1 MTRASLGEAEVKA
14 GAAVDRLL
22 TRTKAIPPSEG
33 RAERPFPSHLGPA
46 SAPNW
51 KRGNE
56 EHSLPSPTRP
66 GTQRLGARPLTF
78 PDQLPEV
85 LGQMPCSLV
94 STP

>member
-46 SAPNW
+46 SAANW

-56 EHSLPSPTRP
+56 EHSLPSSTRP
-66 GTQRLGARPLTF
+66 GTQRLGGEAVE
-78 PDQLPEV
+78 LP
-85 LGQMPCSLV
+85 
-94 STP
+94 